1 MKFLT
6 FIMIVLLIL
15 LQYRLWN
22 GTGSLSEVNVLKKEI
37 QKIKSEN
44 EILKERNL
52 SLTEEV
58 VDLKE
63 RDEAIEEI
71 ARSEMGMIKDGE
83 TFYQIIDNSEEQSSS
98 N

>member
-22 GTGSLSEVNVLKKEI
+22 GTGILSEVNVLKKEI

-44 EILKERNL
+44 ETLKERNL
-52 SLTEEV
+52 SLTE
-58 VDLKE
+58 
-63 RDEAIEEI
+63 
-71 ARSEMGMIKDGE
+71 
-83 TFYQIIDNSEEQSSS
+83 
-98 N
+98 

>member
-83 TFYQIIDNSEEQSSS
+83 TFYQIIDNSDEQSSS

>member
-37 QKIKSEN
+37 QKIKRHGDQMALYKAKQQLQRLVHQ
-44 EILKERNL
+44 EIR
-52 SLTEEV
+52 V
-58 VDLKE
+58 
-63 RDEAIEEI
+63 
-71 ARSEMGMIKDGE
+71 
-83 TFYQIIDNSEEQSSS
+83 
-98 N
+98 

>member
-1 MKFLT
+1 
-6 FIMIVLLIL
+6 MIVLLIL

-22 GTGSLSEVNVLKKEI
+22 GTGSLSEVNILKKEI

>member
-1 MKFLT
+1 
-6 FIMIVLLIL
+6 MIVLLIL